1 VFTQLDECL
10 WINQWLESRS
20 ESKNNT
26 QTLSSLWKKW
36 IDRKTRPRTR
46 ASEPPLRD
54 ELFSVEQ
61 LRQHAIALA
70 GQHQIDPRHGPNR
83 LLLRLADNEQLLVQ
97 AYDLVAGAEAGGR
110 RIGPA
115 GEWLLDNFYLIEQQ
129 IRLTRLHLPRTYSRE
144 LPRLLNGAAAGFP
157 RVYDIALELIAHVDG
172 RVDAEHVSHFV
183 TAYQS
188 VTPLTLGELWAIPI
202 MLRLGLIENLRRVSV
217 NIIRRRQDR
226 DLANLWTGRM
236 STAVEKEPEAILHI
250 LAEMAQSDPLFSSQ
264 FVEEFCG
271 GLQGQSPA
279 LATVQSWVEHRLA
292 EQGMTREHLQRA
304 ENQNQAADQVSIGN
318 SIGSLRFLSVMDWRE
333 FVETMSIVE
342 QVLRT
347 DPANVYAAMDFVTRD
362 RYRHSV
368 EAMAR
373 QSGIAEDAVAQAA
386 IQLATEAT
394 HREDMTARTTHVGY
408 YLVDKGRPLL
418 ESIVR
423 VRWSLRRFLMRTAR
437 RFPFILYLSPLLL
450 ITAATACLMLEP
462 VSRLGWHDW
471 RAWLLMLL
479 GIIGASQ
486 MAVALVN
493 LLTTVLVGPRLL
505 PRLDFSKGI
514 PATSRTMVVVPTLL
528 TSPQAVADLLEGL
541 EIRYLGNRDPNLFF
555 SLLTD
560 FRDAHEPTQPEDAEL
575 LRLARDGI
583 QSLNTRYS
591 PEGVTVFYLFHRPR
605 VWNPHER
612 LWMGYE
618 RKRGK
623 LEQFNA
629 LLRGGPSDPFAEI
642 IGDLALLFTI
652 QYVLTLDTD
661 TGLARDT
668 AFKLIGTM
676 AHPLNRPRFDPRA
689 GRVVEGYAILQ
700 PRTPISLLSANRS
713 RFAQL
718 SAGEAGIDPYTRA
731 VSDVYQD
738 LFAEGSYVGKGLY
751 DVDAFQ
757 QATAGRFPE
766 NLILSHDLVESGFA
780 RSGLVSDVE
789 LYEDHPASFAAE
801 MSRRHRWIRGDWQ
814 IAGWLLP
821 RVPGLA
827 NKRLPNT
834 LTALSRWK
842 IFDNLRRNLVPPALL
857 LLLLVSWLMAPEP
870 TGFWTW
876 FVLLLLLLPVLLAT
890 LVEVFHK
897 PGEQAWAIHLDTTLK
912 SLGRQLAEVGM
923 RLSTLPYHAIINLDA
938 ILASGGRML
947 FTRRGLL
954 LWHTPRYEKRNKCTT
969 LMNFLGEMWV
979 APFSAL
985 AGITWLALTNPGALV
1000 ISGPVL
1006 LMWLVSPVVG
1016 WWISRPLTA
1025 DKPALS
1031 ESQQTFLRSLSRQT
1045 WRYFEVLVNAE
1056 ENWLPPDNIQE
1067 VPTPVVA
1074 SRTSPTN
1081 IGMALLANLAA
1092 DDFGYISTGQLLERT
1107 DKTITT
1113 MEQLERFRGHFYN
1126 WYDTRTLKPL
1136 RPFYVSSVD
1145 SGNLAGALCA
1155 LRAGLL
1161 ELISQPIFSPRVLA
1175 GLRDTLEMLSSSAI
1189 DRIRAKLQSS
1199 PPNLSAT
1206 MALLQELGRDI
1217 ATLPTTGDAE
1227 QQWWTNAL
1235 ARQCHDVQED
1245 LQFLTPDPQQ
1255 FDHVPTL
1262 QELACASSGGDRAAE
1277 RIRLINQLSQ
1287 RCSAQALMDFTFLYD
1302 PSQDLLSIGYNVSE
1316 RRRDPS
1322 YYDLLASEA
1331 RLASFILIAQDQLP
1345 QDHWFALGR
1354 QLTTHDGAMA
1364 LLSWNGSMFEYLM
1377 PLLVMPTYEH
1387 TLLDQTYRAVVAR
1400 QIEYGRQR
1408 GVPWGISESCY
1419 NITDERGV
1427 YQYGAFGVPGLGFK
1441 RGLADDLVV
1450 APYAS
1455 VLALMVAPR
1464 EACRNLEML
1473 AEKGYRGAYGLYEAI
1488 DFTPTRLP
1496 RGKTCALLRIFMA
1509 HHQGMSLLALSYLL
1523 LNQPMQRR
1531 FLSDPYFKASEL
1543 LLCERI
1549 PKVASPLQPH
1559 AAEVRAA
1566 RMPPVAATSIM
1577 RVFSTPHTP
1586 IPEVHLLSNGRY
1598 HVMATN
1604 AGGGYSRWKDLAV
1617 TRWREDATCDGWGT
1631 FCYLRDAD
1639 TGALWSSAYQPM
1651 RHSSKNY
1658 EAIFMQGRAEFRCRE
1673 EDIDAHTEISV
1684 SPEDDVEV
1692 RRVTLTNL
1700 SPRTRTIEL
1709 TSFAEVVIAPLNADL
1724 SHPAFS
1730 NLFVHTEIL
1739 HDSQAILCTRRP
1751 RSPGEEPP
1759 WMFHL
1764 MITQGTPA
1772 GDTSYETD
1780 RAKFIGRCRSIT
1792 NPAAFDEVGPLSN
1805 TDGSVLDP
1813 IVAIRRGVVIQSD
1826 DSANYFIISGMAETR
1841 EAALLLID
1849 KYDDP
1854 SFAARA
1860 FEMAWTHSQ
1869 LVLHQ
1874 LQATEAEAQVYAQLA
1889 SSVIY
1894 ANPLHRAGVG
1904 ILNRNQLGQSG
1915 LWGFGISGDLP
1926 ILLMRIA
1933 DVHRIDLVKQ
1943 VLQVH
1948 AYWREKG
1955 LQVDLVILNED
1966 FSGYRQVLQDR
1977 ILGLIA
1983 AGTEAQRV
1991 DKPGGIF
1998 LRRSE
2003 QLSEEDRVLLQT
2015 VARVILTDSAETLAE
2030 QVERK
2035 VPVERKIPRFLP
2047 KRSMLPATT
2056 DVPPQRERVFFN
2068 GLGGFTPDGR
2078 EYVISLAPGRTTPA
2092 PWANVLANSQIGTVI
2107 SESGGAYTWVDN
2119 AHEFRLT
2126 NWHND
2131 PICDTSGEAFYIR
2144 DEETGQFWSPT
2155 PLPARGNGTYVCRHG
2170 FGYSVFEYTQLG
2182 ISSELWTYVAL
2193 DEPVKLV
2200 VMKVRNFSGRTRRLS
2215 VTGYWEL
2222 VLGQWRHAN
2231 LMHVVTEID
2240 PATGALFARNAYNRE
2255 FAGKIVF
2262 VSVSDAARIITGN
2275 RTEFLGRNE
2284 TLANPAA
2291 MQKTQLSGQTGAS
2304 LDPCAALQVPFDLAD
2319 GQERELVFI
2328 LGAGNN
2334 VDEAQQLV
2342 RRFSEPASARLA
2354 LENVWGFWKQT
2365 LGVVFVETPDRA
2377 LNLLVNGWLEYQ
2389 TLAARYWGRSGYY
2402 QSGGA
2407 YGFRDQL
2414 QDTAALLH
2422 AAPWT
2427 AREHLLRCAGRQFRE
2442 GDVQHWWHPPSGRG
2456 VRTHCSD
2463 DYLWL
2468 PYVTCLYVKT
2478 TGDTGI
2484 LDERVLFLEGRLVNA
2499 DEESYYDLPQR
2510 SGEDGTLY
2518 EHCVRAIKHGLR
2530 FGEHGLPLIG
2540 SGDWNDG
2547 MNLVGEK
2554 GKGESV
2560 WLAFFLYHVLQRFAE
2575 LARSRGDSDF
2585 ASLCISQAAQLQQN
2599 IELHGWDGNWYRRAY
2614 FDDSTP
2620 LGSAKNEECQID
2632 SIAQS
2637 WAVLSG
2643 AAKPAW
2649 AQLAM
2654 NRVDQRLVRRDQ
2666 RLIQLFDP
2674 PFDKSALEPGYIKG
2688 YAPGVRENGG
2698 QYTHGAI
2705 WAVMAFAELGET
2717 ERAWELFSLLNPIRH
2732 AMDLTEV
2739 EHYKVEPY
2747 VVAADIYAIEPHTG
2761 HGGWTWYTGSA
2772 GWMYRLIVETL
2783 LGLRLEV
2790 DQLQV
2795 NPRLPRVWESLKLH
2809 YRYRDTFY
2817 HIAVKRAGTEGAQ
2830 PVRMIV
2836 DGKEQPD
2843 ARIHLVNDLL
2853 EHVVEMEIR

>member
-1 VFTQLDECL
+1 L
-10 WINQWLESRS
+10 
-20 ESKNNT
+20 
-26 QTLSSLWKKW
+26 
-36 IDRKTRPRTR
+36 R
-46 ASEPPLRD
+46 A
-54 ELFSVEQ
+54 ELFSGEQ
-61 LRQHAIALA
+61 LRRHAVALA
-70 GQHQIDPRHGPNR
+70 GQHRIDPKHGSNR
-83 LLLRLADNEQLLVQ
+83 LLLRLADNEQVLIE
-97 AYDLVAGAEAGGR
+97 AYDLVTGAEAEGR
-110 RIGPA
+110 RVAPA

-129 IRLTRLHLPRTYSRE
+129 IRVTRLHLPRTYSRE
-144 LPRLLNGAAAGFP
+144 LPRLLNGTAAGFP

-172 RVDAEHVSHFV
+172 RVDAENVSHFV

-188 VTPLTLGELWAIPI
+188 VTPLTLGELWAVPI

-217 NIIRRRQDR
+217 HIARRRRDR
-226 DLANLWTGRM
+226 NLANLWAGRLLA
-236 STAVEKEPEAILHI
+236 AVEHDPSTVLHL
-250 LAEMAQSDPLFSSQ
+250 LAEMAQSDPPFSNQ

-271 GLQGQSPA
+271 RLQGQSPA
-279 LATVQSWVEHRLA
+279 LATVQSWVQHHLA
-292 EQGMTREHLQRA
+292 EQGLTREQLQRA
-304 ENQNQAADQVSIGN
+304 DNQTQAADQVSMGN
-318 SIGSLRFLSVMDWRE
+318 SIGSLRFLSAMDWRK
-333 FVETMSIVE
+333 FVETLSIVE
-342 QVLRT
+342 QALRT
-347 DPANVYAAMDFVTRD
+347 DPAAVYANMDFVTRD
-362 RYRHSV
+362 RYRHCV
-368 EAMAR
+368 EALAR
-373 QSGIAEDAVAQAA
+373 QAEVTEDTVARAA
-386 IQLATEAT
+386 IQLATEAA
-394 HREDMTARTTHVGY
+394 HRDGPTARTAHVGF
-408 YLVDKGRPLL
+408 YLIDKGRPRL
-418 ESIVR
+418 ENVVR
-423 VRWSLRRFLMRTAR
+423 VHWSLRRSLTRTVR
-437 RFPFILYLSPLLL
+437 RFPIFCYLGSLLV
-450 ITAATACLMLEP
+450 ITAATASLVLEP
-462 VSRLGWHDW
+462 VSLLSWQDW
-471 RAWLLMLL
+471 RVWLLMVL

-493 LLTTVLVGPRLL
+493 LLTNVMVGPRLL

-514 PATSRTMVVVPTLL
+514 SADNRTMVVIPTLL
-528 TSPQAVADLLEGL
+528 TSPRAVTDLLEGL

-555 SLLTD
+555 ALLTD
-560 FRDAHEPTQPEDAEL
+560 FRDAPEPAQPDDADL

-583 QSLNTRYS
+583 QSLNARYS
-591 PEGVTVFYLFHRPR
+591 PEGATVFYLFHRRR

-629 LLRGGPSDPFAEI
+629 LLRGGPRDPFSEI
-642 IGDLALLFTI
+642 IGDLALLPTI

-661 TGLARDT
+661 TGLARD
-668 AFKLIGTM
+668 AARKLIGTM
-676 AHPLNRPRFDPRA
+676 AHPLNRPRFDPPTR
-689 GRVVEGYAILQ
+689 RVVEGYAILQ

-718 SAGEAGIDPYTRA
+718 SAGEAGIDPYTRE

-738 LFAEGSYVGKGLY
+738 LFAEGSYVGKGIY

-766 NLILSHDLVESGFA
+766 NLILSHDLVESGYA
-780 RSGLVSDVE
+780 RSALVSDVE
-789 LYEDHPASFAAE
+789 LHEDHPASFAAE

-821 RVPGLA
+821 RVLGPA

-834 LTALSRWK
+834 LTALAWWK
-842 IFDNLRRNLVPPALL
+842 IFDNLRRSLVPPALL
-857 LLLLVSWLMAPEP
+857 LLLLGGWLMAPEP
-870 TGFWTW
+870 AGFWTR

-890 LVEVFHK
+890 LVELVRK
-897 PGEQAWAIHLDTTLK
+897 PRERTWAVHLDTALK
-912 SLGRQLAEVGM
+912 SLGRQLAETG
-923 RLSTLPYHAIINLDA
+923 LTLGTLPYRAVINLDA
-938 ILASGGRML
+938 ILDSGARML
-947 FTRRGLL
+947 FTRHGLL
-954 LWHTPRYEKRNKCTT
+954 LWHTPRYAKRNNCTT
-969 LMNFLGEMWV
+969 LADFLREMWV
-979 APFSAL
+979 APLFAL
-985 AGITWLALTNPGALV
+985 AGITRLALTHPGELV
-1000 ISGPVL
+1000 VSGPVL
-1006 LMWLVSPVVG
+1006 LLWLVSPFVG
-1016 WWISRPLTA
+1016 WWISRPLVA
-1025 DKPALS
+1025 DEPVLS
-1031 ESQQTFLRSLSRQT
+1031 DTQQTFLRGLARQT

-1056 ENWLPPDNIQE
+1056 ENWLPPDNFQE
-1067 VPTPVVA
+1067 VPEPVVA
-1074 SRTSPTN
+1074 PRTSPTN

-1092 DDFGYISTGQLLERT
+1092 GDFGYLSAGQLLDRT
-1107 DKTITT
+1107 HKTLTT
-1113 MEQLERFRGHFYN
+1113 LEQLQHYRGHLYN

-1136 RPFYVSSVD
+1136 RPLYVSSVD
-1145 SGNLAGALCA
+1145 SGNLAGALA
-1155 LRAGLL
+1155 TVRAGLR
-1161 ELISQPIFSPRVLA
+1161 ELKSQPIVSPRVLT
-1175 GLRDTLEMLSSSAI
+1175 GLRDTLEMLSSSSI
-1189 DRIRAKLQSS
+1189 DRLREKLQSPL
-1199 PPNLSAT
+1199 PPNLPAT
-1206 MALLQELGRDI
+1206 LALLQELSREV
-1217 ATLPTTGDAE
+1217 AALPANGDAE
-1227 QQWWTNAL
+1227 QQWWTHAL
-1235 ARQCHDVQED
+1235 VRQCHAARDD
-1245 LQFLTPDPQQ
+1245 LQFLIPDPQP

-1262 QELACASSGGDRAAE
+1262 QELAGAATGGDRAAE
-1277 RIRLINQLSQ
+1277 RIRQIDQLAQ
-1287 RCSAQALMDFTFLYD
+1287 RCIEHAVMDFAFLYD
-1302 PSQDLLSIGYNVSE
+1302 PARDLLSIGYNVSD
-1316 RRRDPS
+1316 RRRDLS

-1364 LLSWNGSMFEYLM
+1364 LLSWSGSMFEYLM

-1419 NITDERGV
+1419 NITDARGI
-1427 YQYGAFGVPGLGFK
+1427 YQYAAFGVPGLGLK

-1464 EACRNLEML
+1464 QACQNLETL
-1473 AEKGYRGAYGLYEAI
+1473 AGNGYHGAYGLYEAI
-1488 DFTPTRLP
+1488 DFTPTRVP
-1496 RGKTCALLRIFMA
+1496 RGKTCAPLRSFMA
-1509 HHQGMSLLALSYLL
+1509 HHQGMSLLALTYLL
-1523 LNQPMQRR
+1523 LNRPMQRR

-1543 LLCERI
+1543 LLHERI

-1559 AAEVRAA
+1559 AAEVSAA
-1566 RMPPVAATSIM
+1566 RKPPATAASTM
-1577 RVFSTPHTP
+1577 RVFPTPHTP

-1631 FCYLRDAD
+1631 FCYLRDAA
-1639 TGALWSSAYQPM
+1639 TGALWSSAYQPT
-1651 RHSSKNY
+1651 RRSSKNY
-1658 EAIFMQGRAEFRCRE
+1658 EAIFVRGRAEYRRRD

-1700 SPRTRTIEL
+1700 SPQTRTIEL
-1709 TSFAEVVIAPLNADL
+1709 TSYAEVVLAPLNADL
-1724 SHPAFS
+1724 AHPAFS
-1730 NLFVHTEIL
+1730 NLFVQTEIL
-1739 HDSQAILCTRRP
+1739 RNSQAILCTRRP
-1751 RSPGEEPP
+1751 RAPGEKPP

-1764 MITQGTPA
+1764 MTAQGAPA

-1780 RAKFIGRCRSIT
+1780 RAKFIGRCRSVA
-1792 NPAAFDEVGPLSN
+1792 NPAAFDEIGPLSN

-1826 DSANYFIISGMAETR
+1826 TSANWHIISGMAETR
-1841 EAALLLID
+1841 AAALALID
-1849 KYDDP
+1849 KYRDP

-1860 FEMAWTHSQ
+1860 FEMAWSHSQ
-1869 LVLHQ
+1869 LVLRQ
-1874 LQATEAEAQVYAQLA
+1874 LQTTEAEAQVYGQLA
-1889 SSVIY
+1889 SSIIH
-1894 ANPLHRAGVG
+1894 ANPLHRASAG
-1904 ILNRNQLGQSG
+1904 ILTRNRLGQSG
-1915 LWGFGISGDLP
+1915 LWAFGISGDLP

-1933 DVHRIDLVKQ
+1933 DVHRIDLVRQ
-1943 VLQVH
+1943 VLQAH
-1948 AYWREKG
+1948 DYWREKG
-1955 LQVDLVILNED
+1955 LEVDLVILNED

-1983 AGTEAQRV
+1983 AGTEAHGV

-2030 QVERK
+2030 QVERRA
-2035 VPVERKIPRFLP
+2035 PVERKIPRFIP
-2047 KRSMLPATT
+2047 TRSMLPATT
-2056 DVPPQRERVFFN
+2056 SAPATRERVLLN

-2078 EYVISLAPGRTTPA
+2078 EYVISLAPGQTTPA
-2092 PWANVLANSQIGTVI
+2092 PWANVLANPQIGTVI
-2107 SESGGAYTWVDN
+2107 TESGGAYTWVDN

-2126 NWHND
+2126 PWRND
-2131 PICDTSGEAFYIR
+2131 PVGDTSGEAFYLR

-2182 ISSELWTYVAL
+2182 INSELWTYVAL
-2193 DEPVKLV
+2193 DAPVKLV
-2200 VMKVRNFSGRTRRLS
+2200 VVKLRNRSGRARRLS

-2222 VLGQWRHAN
+2222 VLGQWRHPN

-2240 PATGALFARNAYNRE
+2240 PTTGALFARNVYNRE
-2255 FAGKIVF
+2255 FASKTVF
-2262 VSVSDAARIITGN
+2262 VNVSDAARTITGS
-2275 RTEFLGRNE
+2275 RTEFLGRNG
-2284 TLANPAA
+2284 TPASPAA
-2291 MQKTQLSGQTGAS
+2291 MRQTQLSGQTGAS

-2319 GQERELVFI
+2319 DQERELVFV

-2334 VDEAQQLV
+2334 ADEAHQLV
-2342 RRFSEPASARLA
+2342 RRFSGPASARLT
-2354 LENVWGFWKQT
+2354 LESVWEFWKRT
-2365 LGVVFVETPDRA
+2365 LGVVYAETPDPA

-2389 TLAARYWGRSGYY
+2389 TLACRYWGRSGYY

-2442 GDVQHWWHPPSGRG
+2442 GDVQHWWHPPTGRG

-2468 PYVTCLYVKT
+2468 PYATCRYVKT
-2478 TGDTGI
+2478 TGDTGV
-2484 LDERVLFLEGRLVNA
+2484 LDERVPFLEGRLVNA

-2510 SGEDGTLY
+2510 AGEDGTLY
-2518 EHCVRAIKHGLR
+2518 EHCVRAIKRGLR
-2530 FGEHGLPLIG
+2530 FGAHGLPLIG
-2540 SGDWNDG
+2540 CGDWNDG

-2575 LARSRGDSDF
+2575 LARRRGDSDF
-2585 ASLCISQAAQLQQN
+2585 ADQCTNQAAQLQQN
-2599 IELHGWDGNWYRRAY
+2599 IELHGWDGDWYRRAY
-2614 FDDSTP
+2614 FDDGTP
-2620 LGSAKNEECQID
+2620 LGSDTNEECQID

-2643 AAKPAW
+2643 AANPAR
-2649 AQLAM
+2649 ARLAM
-2654 NRVDQRLVRRDQ
+2654 DRVEQRLVRRDQ

-2674 PFDKSALEPGYIKG
+2674 PFDKSALEPGYIKA
-2688 YAPGVRENGG
+2688 YAPGMRENGG

-2732 AMDLTEV
+2732 ATDLTEV
-2739 EHYKVEPY
+2739 KRYKVEPY
-2747 VVAADIYAIEPHTG
+2747 VVVADIYAVGPHTG
-2761 HGGWTWYTGSA
+2761 RGGWTWYTGSA

-2783 LGLRLEV
+2783 LGLRLEA
-2790 DQLQV
+2790 DQLWV
-2795 NPRLPRVWESLKLH
+2795 SPRLPRAWESLKLH

-2817 HIAVKRAGTEGAQ
+2817 HITAKRAGVEVAQ
-2830 PVRMIV
+2830 PVCVIV

-2843 ARIHLVNDLL
+2843 DTIHLVDDRQ
-2853 EHVVEMEIR
+2853 EHAVEIKVR